1 MDEDEP
7 GSQLVTGRGVVVS
20 RDIARS
26 LGVAVGDTVTLPT
39 PTGRHDV
46 RVLQVIP
53 YFSAIAGVIMMDL
66 ERMRA
71 WYERPGETTLAV
83 DLAPGAD
90 PEAVRA
96 ALRRVVPPQL
106 YIDSGAET
114 VAATSGSLRQGTAPA
129 TNILWVV
136 VLVATIALL
145 NTLMLSVLDR
155 RREIGVLRAMGTS
168 FPAPA
173 EAAGIGLIGA
183 TLGLLVGA
191 AVQYLSAIAIGH
203 AMTIDVV
210 YEPSPLLVVC
220 GVVALLLA
228 LLGSIPP
235 ALRAARMPIVEALA
249 VD

>member
-1 MDEDEP
+1 
-7 GSQLVTGRGVVVS
+7 
-20 RDIARS
+20 
-26 LGVAVGDTVTLPT
+26 
-39 PTGRHDV
+39 
-46 RVLQVIP
+46 
-53 YFSAIAGVIMMDL
+53 
-66 ERMRA
+66 
-71 WYERPGETTLAV
+71 
-83 DLAPGAD
+83 
-90 PEAVRA
+90 
-96 ALRRVVPPQL
+96 
-106 YIDSGAET
+106 
-114 VAATSGSLRQGTAPA
+114 LRQGTALA

-168 FPAPA
+168 RRFLLRSVLA

-210 YEPSPLLVVC
+210 YEPSPLLVVY